1 LAVEA
6 EEDRIV
12 LGTGAWQRTMW
23 LTTTTLTSH
32 HGARIAADKAMTKQ
46 VLARIGIP
54 VPIGYPVQSL
64 EDAITIAG
72 ILGYPVVLK
81 PRKGNKGIL
90 VFIELANERE
100 LQSAWEMIAGAH
112 PRGGVLIEEFLPGEE
127 YRVLVID
134 GRVVAANHRIPPFV
148 IGDGVST
155 IQQLVDREN
164 ARPERAPPRTGG
176 ALIHIKVDEQTVEL
190 LARSSRTLASV
201 LPEGE
206 RQLIRR
212 ASNASG
218 GGSTEEVTDLMHPD
232 NVLICEL
239 AARTV
244 GLDIA
249 GIDLVV
255 RDVSESVLET
265 GGGVL
270 EINSGPGLID
280 HLKPGS
286 GTPRDVGGAILDML
300 YPRGARTGAPIV
312 AVFEDD
318 GEAALA
324 HALRRA
330 LVTHHLLAGVLTGG
344 RITIRDTSLS
354 PVDDSGGVRA
364 LLSNPMVEVAIVN
377 LNRSHPV
384 TLPYCDFGI
393 VGAAAISPDVRHALR
408 SIPTPES
415 GWIAGRA
422 SGPLTKKLEGEQVI
436 LPAGEIPEY
445 VASAL
450 AQLLSMPGSRRM

>member
-1 LAVEA
+1 
-6 EEDRIV
+6 
-12 LGTGAWQRTMW
+12 
-23 LTTTTLTSH
+23 
-32 HGARIAADKAMTKQ
+32 
-46 VLARIGIP
+46 
-54 VPIGYPVQSL
+54 
-64 EDAITIAG
+64 
-72 ILGYPVVLK
+72 
-81 PRKGNKGIL
+81 
-90 VFIELANERE
+90 
-100 LQSAWEMIAGAH
+100 
-112 PRGGVLIEEFLPGEE
+112 
-127 YRVLVID
+127 
-134 GRVVAANHRIPPFV
+134 
-148 IGDGVST
+148 
-155 IQQLVDREN
+155 
-164 ARPERAPPRTGG
+164 
-176 ALIHIKVDEQTVEL
+176 
-190 LARSSRTLASV
+190 LASV

-354 PVDDSGGVRA
+354 
-364 LLSNPMVEVAIVN
+364 
-377 LNRSHPV
+377 
-384 TLPYCDFGI
+384 LPYCDFGI